1 MTIETSAPATAP
13 ATGAPLSPARQYY
26 VIGVLLLMY
35 VFAYMDRNVLALMV
49 DPIKASLDISDVQFS
64 LVHGAAFGAF
74 YAIFGLPMGY
84 IVDRFSK
91 RWVLFCG
98 ISFWSLATLACGFAR
113 SFPALAIARFGVG
126 AGEATLVPAAYST
139 IARILPKDRTAMGI
153 AVFSM
158 GSAVGSAVAIGVG
171 GYLIATLTKA
181 GGLTLPFIGS
191 MEPWQAVFLVIGAP
205 GLLVALLAFTI
216 PETGQS
222 AAAIAEAG
230 VPAAPVPLLPFL
242 AQNKAYL
249 VFTIGSLALVTVI
262 AYAFGAWMPALL
274 LRKYGADVSWVGLVM
289 SAITLWGMVGFFLSG
304 WSADRLF
311 RRGHKDGH
319 LLPVLYCT
327 PFTIILAVVGFHLT
341 DSIWV
346 ALAGYAISHI
356 FITLGNAI
364 GAHVQLA
371 TPPSLRGRMASITV
385 AAQHLCGLAFGPLLV
400 ALITDHVFHDP
411 KRVGDSMAIVGVVVG
426 GLTILFCLLARA
438 PARRA
443 IARMEQGWYFRP
455 LSTTTP

>member
-1 MTIETSAPATAP
+1 MRSQSP
-13 ATGAPLSPARQYY
+13 ATGALSPARQYY

-35 VFAYMDRNVLALMV
+35 IFAYMDRNVLALMV
-49 DPIKASLDISDVQFS
+49 DPIKESLHISDVQFS

-98 ISFWSLATLACGFAR
+98 ISFWSAATLACGFAR

-139 IARILPKDRTAMGI
+139 ISRILPKDRTAMGI

-158 GSAVGSAVAIGVG
+158 GSGIGSAVAIALG
-171 GYLIATLTKA
+171 GYLIATLTKE
-181 GGLTLPFIGS
+181 GGLMLPLIGHL
-191 MEPWQAVFLVIGAP
+191 EPWQAVFLVIGAP

-216 PETGQS
+216 PEAGQS
-222 AAAIAEAG
+222 AAAIAETEA
-230 VPAAPVPLLPFL
+230 PSAPVPLLPFL
-242 AQNKAYL
+242 AENKVYL
-249 VFTIGSLALVTVI
+249 FFTIGALALISVV

-274 LRKYGADVSWVGLVM
+274 LRHYGADVSWVGLVM
-289 SAITLWGMVGFFLSG
+289 SIITLWGVFGFFLSG

-311 RRGHKDGH
+311 RYGHKDGH

-327 PFTIILAVVGFHLT
+327 PFTIVLAIIGFHLT
-341 DSIWV
+341 SSIWV
-346 ALAGYAISHI
+346 ALGCYAISHI
-356 FITLGNAI
+356 FITIGNCV

-411 KRVGDSMAIVGVVVG
+411 KRVGDSMAIVGTLVG
-426 GLTILFCLLARA
+426 LLTILFCILARG

-443 IARMEQGWYFRP
+443 IARIEEGHYFRP
-455 LSTTTP
+455 L